1 MVFLGID
8 IGTSAV
14 KTVLV
19 DEREAVVGEASAPV
33 PSSEPRPGWSEQNPE
48 DWWQATETAVAA
60 LRREAPDA
68 LRATAAIGLSGQM
81 HGVTLLDERDIPI
94 RPSIIWNDG
103 RGVEE
108 CAELEAAVPDLPD
121 IAGVIAMPS
130 FTAPKLRWLGKHEPR
145 SLARTRRIPLAKD
158 YVRLRLTGEFAT
170 EMSDAA
176 GSLLLDEAGRDW
188 SDPIL
193 SAAGITRAMLPRLL
207 EGSMASGELRPA
219 IRTAWGIGR
228 ERVVVAAG
236 AADAAAGAIGI
247 GATAEGDSFISLG
260 TSAQYFV
267 TRERYEPKPET
278 LIHAFAHALPKRWF
292 EMAAML
298 NGAGPLSWAARAF
311 GIADIGAMLAEVEAR
326 FRGPSRIICLP
337 YLVGERTPLND
348 PDVRGALFGLD
359 YGTDKADIIQ
369 AVLEGAAFSLMDAQ
383 LALKAAGRSTAP
395 VSLVGGG
402 ARSRFWMK
410 LIASAIG
417 LPVLRHA
424 GSEKGPAF
432 GAARLGRLALTGEAP
447 ETVCAKPPV
456 IETIE
461 PDAALGEAYRERFDT
476 YRRLYRAIRPV
487 PSSRADRRPAA
498 RP

>member
-14 KTVLV
+14 KAVLV
-19 DEREAVVGEASAPV
+19 DEHEKVVGEATAPV
-33 PSSEPRPGWSEQNPE
+33 PSAEPRPGWSEQNPE
-48 DWWQATETAVAA
+48 DWWNATETAVGAV
-60 LRREAPDA
+60 RRGAPDA
-68 LRATAAIGLSGQM
+68 FRAVAAIGLSGQM
-81 HGVTLLDERDIPI
+81 HGVTLLDGHDVPI

-108 CAELEAAVPDLPD
+108 CAELEAAVPGLPY

-130 FTAPKLRWLGKHEPR
+130 FTAPKLRWLGRHEPQ
-145 SLARTRRIPLAKD
+145 SLARARRIPLAKD

-170 EMSDAA
+170 DMGDAA
-176 GSLLLDEAGRDW
+176 GSLLLDEAKRDW
-188 SDPIL
+188 SAPIL
-193 SAAGITRAMLPRLL
+193 AAAGIESAVLPRLL
-207 EGSMASGELRPA
+207 EGSMPSGRLRAA
-219 IRTAWGIGR
+219 IRRDWGV
-228 ERVVVAAG
+228 ERDVVVAAG

-247 GATAEGDSFISLG
+247 GAIGEGDSFISLG

-278 LIHAFAHALPKRWF
+278 LIHAFAHALPRRWF

-298 NGAGPLSWAARAF
+298 NGAGPLSWAARTF
-311 GIADIGAMLAEVEAR
+311 GIDDIAAMLEEVEAR

-337 YLVGERTPLND
+337 YLAGERTPLND

-359 YGTDKADIIQ
+359 RDAGKADILQ

-383 LALKAAGRSTAP
+383 LALKAAGRSAAP

-461 PDAALGEAYRERFDT
+461 PDPQLGEAYRERFET
-476 YRRLYRAIRPV
+476 YRRLYRALRPA
-487 PSSRADRRPAA
+487 PTPRADRRPAA
-498 RP
+498 RR

>member
-19 DEREAVVGEASAPV
+19 DERETVVGEASAPV
-33 PSSEPRPGWSEQNPE
+33 PSTEPRPGWSEQNPE
-48 DWWQATETAVAA
+48 DWWQATEAAVGA
-60 LRREAPDA
+60 LRRDAPQA
-68 LRATAAIGLSGQM
+68 FRGVAAIGLSGQM
-81 HGVTLLDERDIPI
+81 HGVTLLDERDLPI

-103 RGVEE
+103 RGIAE
-108 CAELEAAVPDLPD
+108 CAELEAAVPGLPY

-130 FTAPKLRWLGKHEPR
+130 FTAAKLRWLANHEPQ
-145 SLARTRRIPLAKD
+145 SLARARKVPLAKD
-158 YVRLRLTGEFAT
+158 FVRLKLTGEFAT
-170 EMSDAA
+170 DMAD
-176 GSLLLDEAGRDW
+176 GGGTLLLDEARRDW

-193 SAAGITRAMLPRLL
+193 AAAGVGREVLPRLL
-207 EGSMASGELRPA
+207 EGSMPSGRLRPA
-219 IRTAWGIGR
+219 IRREWGV
-228 ERVVVAAG
+228 ERDVVVAAG

-247 GATAEGDSFISLG
+247 GAIGEGDSFISLG

-278 LIHAFAHALPKRWF
+278 LIHAFAHALPDRWF

-298 NGAGPLSWAARAF
+298 NGASPLSWAARTF
-311 GIADIGAMLAEVEAR
+311 GIDDIAGMLDRVEAR
-326 FRGPSRIICLP
+326 FAGPSRIICLP
-337 YLVGERTPLND
+337 YLVGERTPHND
-348 PDVRGALFGLD
+348 PNVRGAFFGLD
-359 YGTDKADIIQ
+359 HSTGVADIVQ

-383 LALKAAGRSTAP
+383 LALKAAGRSAAP

-417 LPVLRHA
+417 LPILRHA

-432 GAARLGRLALTGEAP
+432 GAARLGRLALTGESPA
-447 ETVCAKPPV
+447 TVCAKPPV

-461 PDAALGEAYRERFDT
+461 PDPPLGEAYRERFET
-476 YRRLYRAIRPV
+476 YRRLYRALRPA
-487 PSSRADRRPAA
+487 PSPKAGRRPAA

>member
-14 KTVLV
+14 KAVLV
-19 DEREAVVGEASAPV
+19 DERETVIGEGSAPI
-33 PSSEPRPGWSEQNPE
+33 PSAEPRPGWSEQNPE
-48 DWWQATETAVAA
+48 DWWRATETAVAA
-60 LRREAPDA
+60 VRQDAPA
-68 LRATAAIGLSGQM
+68 AFQGVAAIGLSGQM
-81 HGVTLLDERDIPI
+81 HGVTLLDGHDAPI
-94 RPSIIWNDG
+94 RPSIIWADS

-108 CAELEAAVPDLPD
+108 CAEIEAAVPRLPW

-130 FTAPKLRWLGKHEPR
+130 FTAPKLRWLGRHEPR
-145 SLARTRRIPLAKD
+145 SLARARRVPLAKD

-170 EMSDAA
+170 DMGDAA
-176 GSLLLDEAGRDW
+176 GSLLLDEAKRDW
-188 SDPIL
+188 SAPIL
-193 SAAGITRAMLPRLL
+193 AAAGIDRDVLPRLL
-207 EGSMASGELRPA
+207 EGSMPSGMLRPA
-219 IRTAWGIGR
+219 LREAWGIAGN
-228 ERVVVAAG
+228 VTVAAG

-247 GATAEGDSFISLG
+247 GAVDEGDSFISLG

-278 LIHAFAHALPKRWF
+278 LIHAFAHALPNRWF

-298 NGAGPLSWAARAF
+298 NGASPLSWAARTFA
-311 GIADIGAMLAEVEAR
+311 IPDIGAVIEQVEAR

-337 YLVGERTPLND
+337 YLAGERTPLND

-359 YGTDKADIIQ
+359 HGADITDIVQ

-432 GAARLGRLALTGEAP
+432 GAARLGRMALTGESPA
-447 ETVCAKPPV
+447 TVCAKPPV

-461 PDAALGEAYRERFDT
+461 PDPALGERYRERFET
-476 YRRLYRAIRPV
+476 YRKLYRALRPG
-487 PSSRADRRPAA
+487 PSPRADRLPAA
-498 RP
+498 IP

>member
-14 KTVLV
+14 KAVLV
-19 DEREAVVGEASAPV
+19 DEREAVVGEASVPV

-48 DWWQATETAVAA
+48 DWWKATETAVGA
-60 LRREAPDA
+60 LRKNAPEAF
-68 LRATAAIGLSGQM
+68 RATAAIGLSGQM
-81 HGVTLLDERDIPI
+81 HGVTLLDGHDTPI

-108 CAELEAAVPDLPD
+108 CRELEAEVPDLPR

-130 FTAPKLRWLGKHEPR
+130 FTAPKLRWLGKHEPE
-145 SLARTRRIPLAKD
+145 SLARARRIPFAKD
-158 YVRLRLTGEFAT
+158 YVRLKLTGEFAT
-170 EMSDAA
+170 DMGDAA
-176 GSLLLDEAGRDW
+176 GSLLLDEAKRDW
-188 SDPIL
+188 SDAIL
-193 SAAGITRAMLPRLL
+193 AAAGITRGVLPQLL
-207 EGSMASGELRPA
+207 EGSMRSGSLRPA
-219 IRTAWGIGR
+219 IRAEWGIDR
-228 ERVVVAAG
+228 DVVVAAG

-247 GATAEGDSFISLG
+247 GAIGEGDSFISLG

-278 LIHAFAHALPKRWF
+278 LIHAFAHALPRRWF

-298 NGAGPLSWAARAF
+298 NGAGPLSWAARTF
-311 GIADIGAMLAEVEAR
+311 GIDDIGAMLERVEAR

-359 YGTDKADIIQ
+359 HDSDSADILQ

-383 LALKAAGRSTAP
+383 LALKAAGRSAAP

-402 ARSRFWMK
+402 ARSRFWMR

-447 ETVCAKPPV
+447 EAVCRKPPV
-456 IETIE
+456 IEAIE
-461 PDAALGEAYRERFDT
+461 PDPQLGEAYRERFET
-476 YRRLYRAIRPV
+476 YRRLYRAIRPA
-487 PSSRADRRPAA
+487 PSPMADRRPAA
-498 RP
+498 TR